1 MRLRPLLL
9 AAVAAIATTA
19 SLPALAAP
27 ATFDRLL
34 NADKEPQNWLMAQQN
49 YNGWRNSGLDQI
61 NRTNVANLKLAFI
74 ASIGGKST
82 GGTLAS
88 REEATPIVN
97 DGIMYVPDGWAR
109 VMAFNVQ
116 DAAKGA

>member
-1 MRLRPLLL
+1 MRSRNLFLV
-9 AAVAAIATTA
+9 AVAVAAA
-19 SLPALAAP
+19 PAFAAP
-27 ATFDRLL
+27 VTFDRLL
-34 NADKEPQNWLMAQQN
+34 DADKEAQNWLMVQQD
-49 YNGWRNSGLDQI
+49 YAGWRNSGLDQI

-74 ASIGGKST
+74 ASIGGKAT

-109 VMAFNVQ
+109 VMAF
-116 DAAKGA
+116 